1 MWAWK
6 YETRMT
12 DAQNGEARIR
22 LQAVSLET
30 ATPARQW
37 IHAEVLTPWD
47 TSQNLK
53 TTRLASLEVLQ
64 IQLREEIARLQSLP
78 E

>member
-22 LQAVSLET
+22 LQAVSVDT
-30 ATPARQW
+30 GAPGRQW
-37 IHAEVLTPWD
+37 IHAEVLTPWN
-47 TSQNLK
+47 TGQSLK
-53 TTRLASLEVLQ
+53 TTRLASLEMVQ
-64 IQLREEIARLQSLP
+64 IQVREEITRLQSLL